1 MKDIQP
7 IYRKTLLL
15 LCALCSFL
23 LPVLA
28 APGTTAGDN
37 EPGTDTN
44 IVGHVVDKETGEH
57 IAGVT
62 IFLKGTSH
70 GVSTDA
76 SGHYFLRNIKPGTYT
91 LVMQSIGYR
100 AEERKVTLVLG
111 KTLEVN
117 FEAVPDALGLDEVV
131 VSANRQTTLRK
142 EAPVLVSVLD
152 DKLFKIANAVTV
164 SQGLTFQPGLRV
176 ENDCQNCG
184 FNQVRINGLDGRYSQ
199 ILIDSRP
206 SFSALAGVYGLEQI
220 PANMVDRIEVI
231 RGGGSALYGANAIGG
246 VINIITKEPLFNS
259 FNFTENLTLAGG
271 RTPDNTVGFNG
282 TIVGADGRIGGMI
295 FGQNRKRT
303 PWDANG
309 DGFSE
314 LGLLKS
320 NAFGGRIFFRPTY
333 QDKISIEGHFIKE
346 ERRGGDRFDLPEHA
360 ASVAESIGH
369 NIYSVNANWNH
380 FTEDRMGQLQVYGA
394 AEVIDRASYY
404 GGIGDDNVGSLG
416 HIPLEEF
423 GTNFGRT
430 KSRTYVGGVQYTHKF
445 DRLLF
450 APARILVG
458 AEYKYD
464 SLKDNMPIRA
474 WEKDEKTGESKNPP
488 TNQYIHNGSQL
499 AQIEW
504 YNEDFTVL
512 LGGRLD
518 EHSLVKT
525 EEGALL
531 PIFSPRAT
539 LRYNPTEHI
548 SLRATYAMGF
558 RAPQVF
564 DEDLHVAVVGGES
577 QRIVN
582 RPGLKPE
589 YSHNVTLSSD
599 MYFHSGEWQGNLL
612 VEGFYTR
619 LLGAFTNEEIGSN
632 GSFSLYQR
640 VNGSGATVAGI
651 NLEGKLAWKSLSLQA
666 GITYHKSIW
675 DEAQEWGSRT
685 LLSGETADTPKDINT
700 LADNGPEKLEGFSP
714 DGELLSLTSREML
727 RTPDLYGYLTV
738 TYNPLRHLT
747 LSATLNYT
755 GSMYA
760 PHVIEVGRRAAV
772 IDADLVAAGKRP
784 DTSHSENAPR
794 WDRLEHTPG
803 FWDLGAKISYDFSLF
818 NTAGLQLYIGANNL
832 LNQFQKDF
840 DFRGFRDSAYI
851 YGPTQPFSIYTGI
864 SISI

>member
-1 MKDIQP
+1 MKDIRHTLQ
-7 IYRKTLLL
+7 KTLGLFLAFCFPLL
-15 LCALCSFL
+15 M
-23 LPVLA
+23 LA
-28 APGTTAGDN
+28 AGAAPDTK

-44 IVGHVVDKETGEH
+44 IVGHVVDKATGEH
-57 IAGVT
+57 IAGVM
-62 IFLKGTSH
+62 IYLKGTSH

-76 SGHYFLRNIKPGTYT
+76 SGHYYLRNIKPGKYT
-91 LVMQSIGYR
+91 LVMQSIGYHPQ
-100 AEERKVTLVLG
+100 ERKVTLELG

-117 FEAVPDALGLDEVV
+117 FEAEEDALGLDEVV

-152 DKLFKIANAVTV
+152 DKLFKAANAVTV

-176 ENDCQNCG
+176 ENNCQNCG

-246 VINIITKEPLFNS
+246 VINIITKDPLFNS
-259 FNFTENLTLAGG
+259 FNFTENLTLNGG
-271 RTPDNTVGFNG
+271 KTPDNTVGFNA
-282 TIVGADGRIGGMI
+282 TVVGADGRIGGML
-295 FGQNRKRT
+295 FGQNRRRS

-320 NAFGGRIFFRPTY
+320 NAFGGRLFFRPSY
-333 QDKISIEGHFIKE
+333 QDKISVEGHFIKE
-346 ERRGGDRFDLPEHA
+346 ERRGGDRFDLPEHV

-369 NIYSVNANWNH
+369 NIYSANANWNH
-380 FTEDRMGQLQVYGA
+380 FTEDHMGHLQVYTA
-394 AEVIDRASYY
+394 AELIDRASYY

-416 HIPLEEF
+416 NIPKEEF
-423 GTNFGRT
+423 GLNYGQTH
-430 KSRTYVGGVQYTHKF
+430 SRTYVGGFQYTHKF
-445 DRLLF
+445 DHLLF
-450 APARILVG
+450 APARVLVG

-474 WEKDEKTGESKNPP
+474 WEKDPKTGESKNPP
-488 TNQYIHNGSQL
+488 TNQFLHNGSQL
-499 AQIEW
+499 AQLEW

-512 LGGRLD
+512 FGGRLD

-525 EEGALL
+525 EKGSLM
-531 PIFSPRAT
+531 PVFSPRAT
-539 LRYNPTEHI
+539 FRYNATEHI

-582 RPGLKPE
+582 MPGLKPE

-599 MYFHSGEWQGNLL
+599 MYFHWGKTQANLL

-619 LLGAFTNEEIGSN
+619 LMGAFTTEEIKSDG
-632 GSFSLYQR
+632 GFKLYQR
-640 VNGSGATVAGI
+640 VNGSNATVAGV
-651 NLEGKLAWKSLSLQA
+651 NVEGKIAWSKLSLEA
-666 GITYHKSIW
+666 GVTYHISRW
-675 DEAQEWGSRT
+675 DLVQEWGNRT
-685 LLSGETADTPKDINT
+685 LLLGETAEQPKDINT
-700 LADNGPEKLEGFSP
+700 LVDNGPEKLDGFNP
-714 DGELLSLTSREML
+714 DGELLSLTSREMT
-727 RTPDLYGYLTV
+727 RTPNIYGYFAMN
-738 TYNPLRHLT
+738 YNPIKPLT

-755 GSMYA
+755 GRMYA
-760 PHVIEVGRRAAV
+760 PHSIEVGRKAAMV
-772 IDADLVAAGKRP
+772 DADLVAAGKRP
-784 DTSHSENAPR
+784 DTSHSEDAPR
-794 WDRLEHTPG
+794 WDQLVRTPN
-803 FWDLGAKISYDFSLF
+803 FWDLGAKISYDFKLF
-818 NTAGLQLYIGANNL
+818 STSGLQLYIGAHNI

-840 DFRGFRDSAYI
+840 DVRGFRDSAYI
-851 YGPTQPFSIYTGI
+851 YGPTQPFSLYTGI
-864 SISI
+864 SVSI